1 MEAKPNT
8 IYRGLDR
15 KAAAIT
21 EFTMRQYRTKIST
34 WVVLGVGLAAIS
46 LVMLI
51 YIDVM
56 ATGFESVDN
65 DGDSFDND
73 NDGYPNGQE
82 LKWGTDPYRA
92 DSHPGLLTPPVEPE
106 PASNYIDEDG
116 FDYQI
121 DGTATQQSTGF
132 DDDGDCYN
140 YDGTSSQ
147 KDGNNNG
154 VVCDILLIQN
164 RYSGEWEVRS
174 DVNVDED
181 PDDAAYAAEA
191 THMAFVL
198 GIGKMGF
205 VLLLGLFLPLFLAT
219 GLIREEM
226 TAGTMHFMLAKPIAR
241 TEVFLYRILGYLG
254 IVWPYFIA
262 IGTIFAIISGFMGP
276 SEGMFRFNDLGVWLA
291 IVFATMMASF
301 VYGMLFCAMG
311 VMWRYGIVLAIPF
324 AAWELG
330 MCLVS
335 MGAPEA
341 SILRFSVI
349 GWALMIVDSAAM
361 LAWPNME
368 LFLLQGTTFDTMTQ
382 GNELSVIQTSAFAL
396 NFFYSQPG
404 VGTGPLGSSIIAT
417 VILLVQGGVLWF
429 IGGAIFKGKEIE

>member
-8 IYRGLDR
+8 IYRALDR

-21 EFTMRQYRTKIST
+21 EFTMRQYRTKAST
-34 WVVLGVGLAAIS
+34 WVVLGVGLVAIS

-56 ATGFESVDN
+56 ASGFESIDN
-65 DGDSFDND
+65 DGDSRDWD
-73 NDGYPNGQE
+73 NDGYPTGQE
-82 LKWGTDPYRA
+82 IKWGTDPFS
-92 DSHPGLLTPPVEPE
+92 DTSHPGLLDPPVEPE

-116 FDYQI
+116 FDI
-121 DGTATQQSTGF
+121 SINGDSTSQSTGF

-140 YDGTSSQ
+140 LDGTSSR
-147 KDGNNNG
+147 KDSNNNG
-154 VVCDILLIQN
+154 VECDIALIQS
-164 RYSGEWEVRS
+164 RYTGEW
-174 DVNVDED
+174 DIYPDINVDED
-181 PDDAAYAAEA
+181 PDDSAYALEA

-198 GIGKMGF
+198 GMGKMGF

-219 GLIREEM
+219 GLIRDEM
-226 TAGTMHFMLAKPIAR
+226 TSGTMHFMLAKPIAR

-254 IVWPYFIA
+254 IVWPYL
-262 IGTIFAIISGFMGP
+262 IGLGIIFALISGFMGP
-276 SEGMFRFNDLGVWLA
+276 SDGIFRFNDLGVWLA
-291 IVFATMMASF
+291 IVFAAMMASL
-301 VYGMLFCAMG
+301 VYGMLFCALG

-330 MCLVS
+330 MCLLS

-349 GWALMIVDSAAM
+349 GWALMIVDAAAV

-368 LFLLQGTTFDTMTQ
+368 LFLLQGTSF
-382 GNELSVIQTSAFAL
+382 GNDFGNIQTSALAL
-396 NFFYSQPG
+396 QFFYATPG
-404 VGTGPLGSSIIAT
+404 VGTSGLASAVIAT
-417 VILLVQGGVLWF
+417 IVLLIQASVFWF
-429 IGGAIFKGKEIE
+429 TGGAIFKGKEIE